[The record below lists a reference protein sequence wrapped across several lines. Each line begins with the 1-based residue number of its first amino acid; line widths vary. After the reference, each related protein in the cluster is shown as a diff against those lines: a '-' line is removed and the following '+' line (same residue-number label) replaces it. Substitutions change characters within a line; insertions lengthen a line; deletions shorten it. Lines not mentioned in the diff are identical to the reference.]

1 MKINKYVLFLITLL
15 FMTSCNQQINKAES
29 KNSNEIETT
38 SDTISSDNLR
48 KEEENNNSLNNV
60 IFKKDTLKNT
70 TKVQYEIIETKEKVL
85 YFENS
90 ENYQKL
96 KKFVF
101 DNKVNLK
108 IVKGEKNIFEIKISK
123 VDFKKYIPS
132 GLDDYQ
138 FSIFNIEKL
147 TDNEIVFFVNICKPE
162 TDNCYTFNYKVK
174 NNNEIEIKEVFYKDE
189 ENEE

>member
-1 MKINKYVLFLITLL
+1 
-15 FMTSCNQQINKAES
+15 MTSCNQQINKAES